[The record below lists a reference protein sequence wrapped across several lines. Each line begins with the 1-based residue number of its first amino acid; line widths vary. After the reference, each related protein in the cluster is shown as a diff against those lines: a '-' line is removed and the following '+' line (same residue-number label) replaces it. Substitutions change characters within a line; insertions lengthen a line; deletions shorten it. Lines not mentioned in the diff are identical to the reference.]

1 MSNRLGIAQSNRLR
15 TYHMLKGQPER
26 IIRASLGL
34 QPHECHRAAL
44 ERLRVALDRAPDP
57 RPHAPKLER
66 SGLEKGYNSRV
77 LEILGEHYRS
87 GEPLP
92 AMKEFAKQANLSMGR
107 ISNITTLLQEEGRLE
122 LRVEPGPG
130 RPLRYVEYWEPPL

>member
-1 MSNRLGIAQSNRLR
+1 MSNRLGIAQDKRLR
-15 TYHMLKGQPER
+15 DYHLLKNQPER
-26 IIRASLGL
+26 IIRVALGIG
-34 QPHECHRAAL
+34 PGECHRAAL

-66 SGLEKGYNSRV
+66 NGLEKGYNSRV
-77 LEILGEHYRS
+77 LAILGEHYRS

-92 AMKEFAKQANLSMGR
+92 AMRDFATQANLSMGR

-130 RPLRYVEYWEPPL
+130 RPLRYVEHWEPPL

>member
-1 MSNRLGIAQSNRLR
+1 MSSLGIAQAKRLR
-15 TYHMLKGQPER
+15 DYHMLKNQPES

-44 ERLRVALDRAPDP
+44 ERLRVALDRVPDP

-66 SGLEKGYNSRV
+66 NSLEKGYNSRV
-77 LEILGEHYRS
+77 LEILGEHYRT

-92 AMKEFAKQANLSMGR
+92 AIKDIAKQANLSMGR
-107 ISNITTLLQEEGRLE
+107 ISHITTLLQEEGRLE
-122 LRVEPGPG
+122 LRVEPAPG